1 MSSAVYYKFKSQRNE
16 SRIAIDG
23 TGISILDLKREIIQA
38 NDLGKAMDIDVQVF
52 EPKGEQGASCLFLKP
67 STSSPLE
74 STEYP
79 DDHLVP
85 RSSSVIVKRVPLP
98 RGAKSRFPL
107 YLAGASKP
115 AGAAPDVN
123 RRQAPI
129 AATWTGRGYGG
140 FSKRFDGKDE
150 PKEAMVRTLGRWF
163 AEVRAKYLIDSCSTC
178 CGGDGSI
185 R

>member
-23 TGISILDLKREIIQA
+23 TGIAVLDLKREIIQA
-38 NDLGKAMDIDVQVF
+38 NDLGKANDIDLQVF
-52 EPKGEQGASCLFLKP
+52 EPKGEQGP
-67 STSSPLE
+67 SHRLSPKSSAPLPPH

-79 DDHLVP
+79 DDHLIP

-98 RGAKSRFPL
+98 RGAKSKFTQ
-107 YLAGASKP
+107 YLSGASKP
-115 AGAAPDVN
+115 TAAALDGN
-123 RRQAPI
+123 RRQPPI

-150 PKEAMVRTLGRWF
+150 PKEVVVRTL
-163 AEVRAKYLIDSCSTC
+163 
-178 CGGDGSI
+178 
-185 R
+185 